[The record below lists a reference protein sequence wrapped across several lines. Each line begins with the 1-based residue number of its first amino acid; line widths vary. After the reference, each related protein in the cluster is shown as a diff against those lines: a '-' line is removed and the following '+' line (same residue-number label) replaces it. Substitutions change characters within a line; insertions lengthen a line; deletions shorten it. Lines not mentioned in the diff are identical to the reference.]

1 MDYSSDMEY
10 SSDIRAILS
19 HNGDNGSVFWATPD
33 HNLIKG
39 GPFST
44 LEAVCILSELGL
56 PASHPALDGASSL
69 LWQSQRADGR
79 FSLVPK
85 SSIFPCHT
93 ILAAKT
99 LCALG
104 FANDSRLQTTLT
116 HLLETQYA
124 DGGWRCNKFFFGHG
138 PETEASNPG
147 PTLTALDAFRQTPYC
162 NADVRL
168 DRAVEFLLGHWV
180 TRAPLGPCHYGIG
193 TLFHQVSFPFSQY
206 NLFYY
211 VFVLSFYDA
220 AKRDPR
226 FLDALSV
233 LQGKLKEGQIVVE
246 RPHAKLA
253 GLTFCKKGEPSEL
266 ATKRYQTIL
275 MNLEPQPH

>member
-1 MDYSSDMEY
+1 MDH
-10 SSDIRAILS
+10 SSDIEAILS
-19 HNGDNGSVFWATPD
+19 HSGDNGALFWATPD

-44 LEAVCILSELGL
+44 LEAACILSELGL

-69 LWQSQRADGR
+69 LWRTQRADGR

-93 ILAAKT
+93 IYAAKT

-104 FANDSRLQTTLT
+104 FADDARLQTTLT
-116 HLLETQYA
+116 HLLETQYS
-124 DGGWRCNKFFFGHG
+124 DGGWRCNKYFFGHG

-162 NADVRL
+162 NADARL

-233 LQGKLKEGQIVVE
+233 LQDKLKDGQIVVE

-253 GLTFCKKGEPSEL
+253 KLTFCKKGEPSEL
-266 ATKRYQTIL
+266 ATQRYQVIL
-275 MNLEPQPH
+275 KNLESEPC

>member
-1 MDYSSDMEY
+1 MMNYSD
-10 SSDIRAILS
+10 DIVYILS
-19 HNGDNGSVFWATPD
+19 KSRDNGAEFWATPEG
-33 HNLIKG
+33 NLMKG

-44 LEAVCILSELGL
+44 LESAYILAELGL
-56 PASHPALDGASSL
+56 DASHPILDGAAAL
-69 LWQSQRADGR
+69 IWQAQRPDGR

-85 SSIFPCHT
+85 SSIFPCQT
-93 ILAAKT
+93 IHAART

-104 FANDSRLQTTLT
+104 FAQDSRLQATLK
-116 HLLETQYA
+116 HLLETQYD
-124 DGGWRCNKFFFGHG
+124 DGGWRCNKFFFGRG

-147 PTLTALDAFRQTPYC
+147 PTLTALDAFRYTPLL
-162 NADVRL
+162 NADARL
-168 DRAVEFLLGHWV
+168 DRAVDFLLAHWV

-193 TLFHQVSFPFSQY
+193 TLFHQVSFPFLSY

-211 VFVLSFYDA
+211 VYVLSFYDA

-233 LQGKLKEGQIVVE
+233 LQSKLRGGQIVVE

-253 GLTFCKKGEPSEL
+253 QLSLCKKGEPSEL
-266 ATKRYQTIL
+266 ATEKYNMLLR
-275 MNLEPQPH
+275 NLK

>member
-1 MDYSSDMEY
+1 MDH
-10 SSDIRAILS
+10 SSDIEAILS
-19 HNGDNGSVFWATPD
+19 HSGDNGALFWATPD

-44 LEAVCILSELGL
+44 LEAACILSELGL

-69 LWQSQRADGR
+69 LWRTQRADGR

-93 ILAAKT
+93 IYAAKT

-104 FANDSRLQTTLT
+104 FADDARLQATLT
-116 HLLETQYA
+116 HLLETQYS
-124 DGGWRCNKFFFGHG
+124 DGGWRCNKYFFGHG

-162 NADVRL
+162 NADARL

-211 VFVLSFYDA
+211 VFVLSFYDV

-226 FLDALSV
+226 FLDVLSV
-233 LQGKLKEGQIVVE
+233 LQGKLKDGQIVVE

-253 GLTFCKKGEPSEL
+253 KLTFCKKGEPSEL
-266 ATKRYQTIL
+266 ATQRYQVIL
-275 MNLEPQPH
+275 KNLGSEPC

>member
-1 MDYSSDMEY
+1 MNNFD
-10 SSDIRAILS
+10 DIQYIIDRS
-19 HNGDNGSVFWATPD
+19 RDNGGDLWATPD
-33 HNLIKG
+33 GNLIKG

-44 LEAVCILSELGL
+44 LEAAYTLAELGL
-56 PASHPALDGASSL
+56 DLTHPMLDSASALI
-69 LWQSQRADGR
+69 WQAQRPDGR

-85 SSIFPCHT
+85 SSIFPCQT
-93 ILAAKT
+93 IHAAKT

-104 FANDSRLQTTLT
+104 FAHDSRLEATLS
-116 HLLETQYA
+116 HLLDTQYE

-147 PTLTALDAFRQTPYC
+147 PTLTALDVFRHTTLLS
-162 NADVRL
+162 ADDRL
-168 DRAVEFLLGHWV
+168 DRAVEFLLSHWV

-193 TLFHQVSFPFSQY
+193 TLFHQVAFPFLNY

-211 VFVLSFYDA
+211 VYVLSFYDA

-226 FLDALSV
+226 FQDALSV
-233 LQGKLKEGQIVVE
+233 LQSKLKGGQIVVE

-253 GLTFCKKGEPSEL
+253 KLDFCKKGEKSLL
-266 ATKRYQTIL
+266 ATKRYQEIL
-275 MNLEPQPH
+275 DNVR

>member
-1 MDYSSDMEY
+1 MIDYTA
-10 SSDIRAILS
+10 DIDFIRSQSQL
-19 HNGDNGSVFWATPD
+19 NGAAFWATPD

-44 LEAVCILSELGL
+44 LEAAYILAELGQD
-56 PASHPALDGASSL
+56 AAHPMLGGAIEL
-69 LWQSQRADGR
+69 VWQAQRADGR
-79 FSLVPK
+79 FSLAPK
-85 SSIFPCHT
+85 SGILPCHT
-93 ILAAKT
+93 IHAAKT

-104 FANDSRLQTTLT
+104 FAEDIRLQKTLA
-116 HLLETQYA
+116 HLLETQHV
-124 DGGWRCNKFFFGHG
+124 DGGWRCNKFFFGRG

-147 PTLTALDAFRQTPYC
+147 PTLTALDAFRQTKLVL
-162 NADVRL
+162 ADARL
-168 DRAVEFLLGHWV
+168 DRAVEFLLSHWV

-193 TLFHQVSFPFSQY
+193 TLFHQVSFPFLTY

-211 VFVLSFYDA
+211 VYVLSFYDA

-233 LQGKLKEGQIVVE
+233 LQSKLRNDQIVVE

-253 GLTFCKKGEPSEL
+253 KLSFCRKGEPSEL
-266 ATKRYQTIL
+266 ATERYHSIL
-275 MNLEPQPH
+275 MNLC